1 MLSLYRYLASCSSF
15 AEYAKV
21 RHKYYR
27 DINKL
32 RAALP
37 RASMEAQRARHS
49 SNELY
54 LHIVR
59 LQTCLAQ
66 CAAHG
71 FALNDVPPH
80 MREERCVWQ
89 AQEHRDWLLENMEH
103 VQRVESQ
110 ASHLQVACHALLAD
124 VERLR
129 AAHPE
134 LPSAS
139 VALCLRAEVN
149 EKLRTYAG
157 GPVTRQRKRLCVS
170 RSSDAHV

>member
-21 RHKYYR
+21 RHEYYR

-32 RAALP
+32 LAALP
-37 RASMEAQRARHS
+37 RASREAQRARHS

-66 CAAHG
+66 CAGLG
-71 FALNDVPPH
+71 FALTDAPPH
-80 MREERCVWQ
+80 MRAEPCVLQ
-89 AQEHRDWLLENMEH
+89 AQEHRDWLLANMER
-103 VQRVESQ
+103 VQCAQTR
-110 ASHLQVACHALLAD
+110 ASYLQIACHALLAD
-124 VERLR
+124 VQRLR

-134 LPSAS
+134 LPSAA
-139 VALCLRAEVN
+139 VALCLHAEVN
-149 EKLRTYAG
+149 EKLRTFAD
-157 GPVTRQRKRLCVS
+157 GPVTRGRKRLCV
-170 RSSDAHV
+170 